1 MIKRAKISIVVLMG
15 STILLAGT
23 TPIKLYDVKSGK
35 IEYEIKGSGNIMGM
49 IKTKTIGKK
58 RVIFDVYGAQN
69 LTEENKVS
77 KETTEGKTKVTKTH
91 TLTYMKNAIM
101 YKVLFDKKRIIRME
115 NPALAMAAMMGAGTD
130 MKNTGESIMKS
141 MGGKKTGTDKVAGY
155 TCDVWELMGTRQC
168 IYKGITLKVETDM
181 MGIKNAEIATK
192 AEFDLALSE
201 EDFKLPDF
209 PIYDI
214 EGNKLDKNN
223 LDAMDQKAEKN
234 VEKSSQEMAEI
245 KQVIA
250 EAAKNAG
257 IKEGERP
264 TKAQEEAM
272 KNSMMEAMLPLMKQ
286 KMLAEEE
293 MMRIGYEC
301 LSKADTLKEANVC
314 NDKVN
319 AMGGE
324 AEEPFDEWSPK
335 TKQET
340 LEFIDKFVNEMIPC
354 VKKAKTMQEA
364 RQCMVNAE

>member
-1 MIKRAKISIVVLMG
+1 MTKRAKISIAVLMG

-35 IEYEIKGSGNIMGM
+35 IEYEIKGSGNIMGVV
-49 IKTKTIGKK
+49 KTKTIGKK
-58 RVIFDVYGAQN
+58 RVIFDRYGAQN

-91 TLTYMKNAIM
+91 TMTYMKNSTL
-101 YKVLFDKKRIIRME
+101 YKVSFDKKRIMRME
-115 NPALAMAAMMGAGTD
+115 NSVLAMAAMMGGGTD
-130 MKNTGESIMKS
+130 MKKTGESIMKS

-155 TCDVWELMGTRQC
+155 TCNVWELMGTKQC
-168 IYKGITLKVETDM
+168 IYKGITLKTETDI
-181 MGIKNAEIATK
+181 MGIKNIEIATK
-192 AEFDLALSE
+192 VEFDLSLSE
-201 EDFKLPDF
+201 KDFQLPDF
-209 PIYDI
+209 PIYDM

-223 LDAMDQKAEKN
+223 LDAMDKKAQIN
-234 VEKSSQEMAEI
+234 SEKSSQEMAEI
-245 KQVIA
+245 RDVMV

-272 KNSMMEAMLPLMKQ
+272 SNSMMEAMLPRMKQ

-293 MMRIGYEC
+293 MMRMGYEC
-301 LSKADTLKEANVC
+301 LNKADTLKEANVC

-335 TKQET
+335 TKKES
-340 LEFIDKFVNEMIPC
+340 LEFLNKFLNEMIPC
-354 VKKAKTMQEA
+354 VKKAKTMPEA
-364 RQCMVNAE
+364 RQCMGNDE